1 MSTLEDRPWEQPGEL
16 RRDAEPHRGRILI
29 LLAAATSVSG
39 ILTPFLPIL
48 FCKFPLPY
56 RHDLCFLI
64 MLVLS
69 GAGLLVGL
77 TTWVM
82 ARADLSKMQTG
93 MMDRH
98 GKALTEEAKN
108 WNFSG
113 LLLNL
118 ALFLFAAAVVAVRLT
133 A

>member
-16 RRDAEPHRGRILI
+16 RRDAEPHRGRILY

-39 ILTPFLPIL
+39 ILTPFLAIS
-48 FCKFPLPY
+48 FCMFPLPY
-56 RHDLCFLI
+56 RSDLCFLI

-69 GAGLLVGL
+69 GA
-77 TTWVM
+77 
-82 ARADLSKMQTG
+82 
-93 MMDRH
+93 
-98 GKALTEEAKN
+98 
-108 WNFSG
+108 G